1 MYDELRHIFISI
13 SLQRQ
18 LVLDLH
24 LVELLFAL
32 LAARTTSV
40 IGKAGIYQN
49 DLAADVN
56 EVVLQTAM
64 VAGVFVEFVHPFL
77 AAEGER
83 LGIETVGTEFNC
95 FDSHK
100 IIAY

>member
-40 IGKAGIYQN
+40 IGKAG
-49 DLAADVN
+49 
-56 EVVLQTAM
+56 M
-64 VAGVFVEFVHPFL
+64 VS
-77 AAEGER
+77 
-83 LGIETVGTEFNC
+83 T
-95 FDSHK
+95 K
-100 IIAY
+100 ITSLPVSMR